1 MEDEFQKE
9 ATKGSP
15 TSSTRLE
22 HERNEGAVTGS
33 FIAPSPDEVDCEI
46 PISDE
51 LLQVLGH
58 NVSDAAGF
66 GTVPATDINIRRL
79 HARLEGVSVQTSLAL
94 FDNSNASFDGQYE
107 GPPYDVRDLAESST
121 LVRAMEDTLYLDFG
135 TMHGH
140 SLQHEQQDVVGNDL
154 PPTDTV
160 LMGTLGGASLEN
172 VEHVTPFPAPD
183 MVFEALG
190 QAVNGHMSDTYCA
203 ETPLAPP
210 SPPFGSFNSLGQ
222 RELAPPNV
230 LPEVHDGSAPSMDHA
245 VPYNVLT
252 PMRFVSPSPPAV
264 FQASNIP
271 DDDGSEG
278 SIEVFNDPAPVHQA
292 SAIPLEAEAA
302 LGGVGV
308 YFHDNGPFSA
318 PTPMYPISVSPGQ
331 ATDIANAFEVHTP
344 DNSNAT
350 LYAPT
355 PMVPEFFSP
364 DAAIEVVNAAENFSC
379 DITEGRFA
387 DYDYPEPPSSA
398 SRQLSQDLYAAA
410 NGNTTAYGEQSPMGL
425 DDLNH
430 DQLDFEYG
438 FEPGT
443 NRSATPYQSPYHSRS
458 VEDGNRLHNDLR
470 APSPVTNTYGRPRY
484 GALRLP
490 GYPAV
495 ARSITKSSMEDNP
508 PLSPRDGAKN
518 TALSEYIR
526 SNTTQPPLSHA
537 DSNMSMEVHT
547 GAATGMIPRSPRPNE
562 APNANFAAGVSTN
575 ILVHHHCKRIS
586 ANSTQARELASSIT
600 RPSTPKNPSAPP
612 YSLSPVGAALQLTIP
627 MKRQTSDRAGTNWG
641 APISIPNSGAPIP
654 IPNSGA
660 PIPIPNSGAP
670 ATRPNNPP
678 SPYDD
683 APAFST
689 RNRSRASSAAS
700 AASAGSA
707 GNPGAPSGG
716 ESVASP
722 DTNTSKAKT
731 PRRKKQSE
739 AKTPR
744 RKSTPKAKSRSA
756 TPATGK
762 TNGRGRAQS
771 VGAAQEGQPPKKRG
785 RPLKKDNGGAAG
797 LA

>member
-9 ATKGSP
+9 AKKGSP
-15 TSSTRLE
+15 TSSTRPE

-46 PISDE
+46 LISDE

-79 HARLEGVSVQTSLAL
+79 HARLEGVSAQTSLAL
-94 FDNSNASFDGQYE
+94 FDHSNASFDGQYE
-107 GPPYDVRDLAESST
+107 GPPYDVRDMAESSA
-121 LVRAMEDTLYLDFG
+121 LVRAMEDTLYLNFG

-140 SLQHEQQDVVGNDL
+140 SLQYEQRDMVGNDL
-154 PPTDTV
+154 PPADTV

-172 VEHVTPFPAPD
+172 VEHVAPFAAPD
-183 MVFEALG
+183 MVFEPLD

-203 ETPLAPP
+203 ETPLALP

-230 LPEVHDGSAPSMDHA
+230 LSEVHDGSAPSMDHA

-252 PMRFVSPSPPAV
+252 PMRFVSPSSPAV
-264 FQASNIP
+264 FQASNVP
-271 DDDGSEG
+271 DDNGSEG

-302 LGGVGV
+302 LGGAGV
-308 YFHDNGPFSA
+308 YFHNNGPFSA

-331 ATDIANAFEVHTP
+331 ATDIANALEIHTP
-344 DNSNAT
+344 SNSHAI

-364 DAAIEVVNAAENFSC
+364 DAAIEVVNAAENFSY
-379 DITEGRFA
+379 DIGEGRFA

-410 NGNTTAYGEQSPMGL
+410 NGNTTANGEQSPMGL

-430 DQLDFEYG
+430 DQLDLEYG

-458 VEDGNRLHNDLR
+458 VEDGNRLHNHLR
-470 APSPVTNTYGRPRY
+470 APPPVTNTYGRPRY

-495 ARSITKSSMEDNP
+495 ARSITNSSMGDNP
-508 PLSPRDGAKN
+508 SLSPRDGAKN

-526 SNTTQPPLSHA
+526 SNTAQPLLSHA

-547 GAATGMIPRSPRPNE
+547 GAATGMAPRSPRPNE
-562 APNANFAAGVSTN
+562 APNANFAAGVSTYL
-575 ILVHHHCKRIS
+575 LVNRGYRRIS
-586 ANSTQARELASSIT
+586 ANSTQARRLASSIT
-600 RPSTPKNPSAPP
+600 RPSTPKIPSAPS
-612 YSLSPVGAALQLTIP
+612 YSLSPVGAALHLKMP
-627 MKRQTSDRAGTNWG
+627 MERQTSDRAGTTWG
-641 APISIPNSGAPIP
+641 APIPIPNSGAPIP
-654 IPNSGA
+654 IPNPGA

-700 AASAGSA
+700 AASAASA
-707 GNPGAPSGG
+707 GTSGAPSGG
-716 ESVASP
+716 EPVASP
-722 DTNTSKAKT
+722 DTKTSKAKT
-731 PRRKKQSE
+731 PRRKNKSE
-739 AKTPR
+739 AKAPR

-785 RPLKKDNGGAAG
+785 RPLKKDNGGAAD